1 MAKKQTRR
9 SVSLSQ
15 SVYEQ
20 LKRHAK
26 GYRVPMSK
34 LVEDLLKDYFKRQAY
49 DRDTL
54 FSE

>member
-9 SVSLSQ
+9 SVSLSRPM
-15 SVYEQ
+15 YER
-20 LKRHAK
+20 LKRYAK
-26 GYRVPMSK
+26 GTHIPMSK
-34 LVEDLLKDYFKRQAY
+34 LVEDLLKDYFTRQEY